1 MRLADAMSA
10 TEHVLLCELPTHVH
24 VGRFSGGDTLLFY
37 FLEEEGLISYFLE
50 VVALFV

>member
-10 TEHVLLCELPTHVH
+10 TEHVLLRELPTHVH
-24 VGRFSGGDTLLFY
+24 VGRFSGGDTLFFY